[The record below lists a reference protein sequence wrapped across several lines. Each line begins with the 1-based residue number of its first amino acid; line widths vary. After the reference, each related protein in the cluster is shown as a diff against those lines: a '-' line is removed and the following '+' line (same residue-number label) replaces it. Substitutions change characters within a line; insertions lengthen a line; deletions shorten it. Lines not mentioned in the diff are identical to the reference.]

1 MLSTKAVLKLG
12 KFTESTPILK
22 KTTKKKK
29 KKKKKKTE
37 IEYFHVKPD

>member
-12 KFTESTPILK
+12 KFTESGSIL
-22 KTTKKKK
+22 KKK

-37 IEYFHVKPD
+37 IEYFHMKPD